1 MLRTGMPQIGLF
13 VFSLLLS
20 ACGDAGPAASD
31 EALNGRW
38 VIDVTNVSSARPMWL
53 EVNNAGTGTPEGVL
67 IGAAAG
73 RTQPFLEAEVR
84 GGELRF
90 RVERELDDGRR
101 ISATTSARVVD
112 GELRGTT
119 IRGKQQIEWVGR
131 RASEIADKDD
141 GHWREEAP
149 VVLFDDTDL
158 AGWHT
163 WRPGRESE
171 WSVEDGVLRNSDGAD
186 LLVSNDTFWNFKLHV
201 EYRVAPGSNS
211 GIGLRGRYE
220 IQILDDH
227 GKPASIHGNGA
238 LYSRIKPAVN
248 ASKPADEW
256 QTFEMTLIGRDLT
269 VMLNGET
276 LIDRNAVEGLTA
288 MAIDSQETEPGPIVL
303 QGDHGPVK
311 FRRIVVTPLAS
322 GS

>member
-1 MLRTGMPQIGLF
+1 MLRTGMLRIGLF
-13 VFSLLLS
+13 AFSLLPG
-20 ACGDAGPAASD
+20 ACGDAGPTASD

-38 VIDVTNVSSARPMWL
+38 VIEVTNVAPARPMWL
-53 EVNNAGTGTPEGVL
+53 EVKNAGTGTLEGVL

-73 RTQPFLEAEVR
+73 RTQPFLEAELR

-90 RVERELDDGRR
+90 RVERVLDDGRR
-101 ISATTSARVVD
+101 ISAATSTRVVD

-119 IRGKQQIEWVGR
+119 IRGKQQLEWIGR

-141 GHWREEAP
+141 GSWREDVP
-149 VVLFDDTDL
+149 VALFDGADL

-163 WRPGRESE
+163 ERTGRESE
-171 WSVEDGVLRNSDGAD
+171 WSVENGVLRNSDGAD
-186 LLVSNDTFWNFKLHV
+186 LLVSNDTFWNFKLRV

-227 GKPASIHGNGA
+227 GKEASIHGNGA

-248 ASKPADEW
+248 ASKPANEW
-256 QTFEMTLIGRDLT
+256 QTFEMTLIGRDLR

-276 LIDRNAVEGLTA
+276 LIDRKKVEGLTA
-288 MAIDSQETEPGPIVL
+288 MAIDSDETEPGPIVL
-303 QGDHGPVK
+303 QGDHGPIE
-311 FRRIVVTPLAS
+311 FRRIVVTPLVA
-322 GS
+322 GR